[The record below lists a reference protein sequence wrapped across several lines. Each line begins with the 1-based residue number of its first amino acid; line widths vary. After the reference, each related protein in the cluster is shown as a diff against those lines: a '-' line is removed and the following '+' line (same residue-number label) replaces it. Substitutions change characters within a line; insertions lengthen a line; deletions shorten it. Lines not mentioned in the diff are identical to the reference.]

1 MGATMRKKFVWEKWV
16 DPFGTNLNEV
26 EFPGY
31 DKPFYE
37 EDEDNPE
44 FQFHAPH
51 GHPIIPTP
59 FGMLSMTEHTKAANK
74 FDFWML
80 HTNFDITEGIKSIVA
95 SIPGVESV
103 EVFTRYR
110 MRIAFPRSGLFDTA
124 KVKTNIQNAIL
135 DADQIDYLVQ
145 LSEFDSFT
153 TDKAMEACNTL
164 TGKNDYWGM
173 YVLPNGNI
181 SIVTSNE
188 SDQLFAERMTVFQHT
203 QSLVG
208 GQVLSSN

>member
-1 MGATMRKKFVWEKWV
+1 MMRKKFVWEKWV
-16 DPFGTNLNEV
+16 DPFGTNLNEI

-37 EDEDNPE
+37 EDEDDPE
-44 FQFHAPH
+44 YQFHAPKR
-51 GHPIIPTP
+51 HPIIPTP
-59 FGMLSMTEHTKAANK
+59 FGLLSMTEHVKASSK

-80 HTNFDITEGIKSIVA
+80 HTNFDITEGIKGIVA

-124 KVKTNIQNAIL
+124 RVKTNIQNAIL
-135 DADQIDYLVQ
+135 DADQIDYLVS
-145 LSEFDSFT
+145 LAEFDSLT
-153 TDKAMEACNTL
+153 TNRAMEACNTL
-164 TGKNDYWGM
+164 ARKNDYWGM
-173 YVLPNGNI
+173 YILPNGNI
-181 SIVTSNE
+181 NIVTSDGE
-188 SDQLFAERMTVFQHT
+188 DKRFAEQITVFQHT

-208 GQVLSSN
+208 GQVLSSE